1 MSDWNAW
8 HKILVQRIPT
18 KGKGPSDDD
27 EEEDEDEDDDDDH
40 DDDEGFSDSTI
51 LFIERL
57 AKRNL
62 TLLRFVSSFCLK
74 SPLSLL
80 LMRCFLDSVLGLW
93 LCVSL
98 HKLTRRTHSRTAGA
112 RLTFFRTN
120 LVYECQHI
128 LMPGA

>member
-8 HKILVQRIPT
+8 RKILVKRIPT
-18 KGKGPSDDD
+18 KRKGPSDDDD
-27 EEEDEDEDDDDDH
+27 EEEDEGDDDDH

-51 LFIERL
+51 LFIEIR
-57 AKRNL
+57 ANGNL
-62 TLLRFVSSFCLK
+62 TLSRVVSSFCLK

-80 LMRCFLDSVLGLW
+80 LMRCFRDSVLGLW

-98 HKLTRRTHSRTAGA
+98 HKLTRRPHPRTAGA

-120 LVYECQHI
+120 LVYECQYI
-128 LMPGA
+128 LMPGT